1 MTEKTELIQDESF
14 YEEGA
19 IGMEV
24 IGGLI
29 GLALGAFLFMLVAVI
44 GGKTFASLEDDIT
57 AIPNTSADLNA
68 IESNILAAS
77 RSTFVTIRD
86 LTDLLPIFGFL
97 FVFGALAVIVS
108 NLGNVVGGGGGMRS
122 AL

>member
-1 MTEKTELIQDESF
+1 MQTELVTQEKLEESF
-14 YEEGA
+14 HEEGA

-24 IGGLI
+24 VGGLI
-29 GLALGAFLFMLVAVI
+29 SLALAAFLFMLVAVI
-44 GGKTFASLEDDIT
+44 GGKTFASVEDDIT
-57 AIPNTSADLNA
+57 AISDSAV
-68 IESNILAAS
+68 ESNVLAAS

-108 NLGNVVGGGGGMRS
+108 NLSGVVGGGGGIRS